1 MKRILAWK
9 LNLYVEDVSS
19 TNPRLYS
26 LNTESTIVGEMLLL
40 LHQFLNLLLNERE
53 ADFFEVNGKSLIR
66 IFDSVTV

>member
-1 MKRILAWK
+1 MKQILAWK